1 MAQEQRPPNLPGN
14 VWAFIYA
21 YVSLRDKEKAAMRA
35 RFRPGAGRKL
45 FAVPAIYSEIK
56 RLIDQQDKETAK
68 LIAASNKLTVEFL
81 DTAMVETIE
90 NLEPSHAKV
99 KAIELAYTR
108 TGVLDKGSL
117 IVAPPAPPSRTE
129 APQIYRALQTTTVRR
144 TTEEVIQQKEL
155 TSSQPVIPQLTQ
167 QPAKQLVRG
176 EEVEILDY
184 NPGIK

>member
-1 MAQEQRPPNLPGN
+1 MAQENPKPDFPGN

-21 YVSLRDKEKAAMRA
+21 YVAIRDKEKAALRA
-35 RFRPGAGRKL
+35 RFRPTDGRRL
-45 FAVPAIYSEIK
+45 FRVPAVYAEIR

-68 LIAASNKLTVEFL
+68 LIGSSNKLTVEYL

-90 NLEPSHAKV
+90 NLEPSHARV

-129 APQIYRALQTTTVRR
+129 APQIYTAMQFRKTVR
-144 TTEEVIQQKEL
+144 TVEEVTEGKQVAIGGTAPKL
-155 TSSQPVIPQLTQ
+155 
-167 QPAKQLVRG
+167 PALPAG
-176 EEVEILDY
+176 EDYEIMDL
-184 NPGIK
+184 P